1 MEQLL
6 SGKLYSQNTKS
17 AEERQAQYS
26 IDARKNKVRLMLD
39 DKKKILLVSDFTS
52 KVGGIE
58 TYIHDVKALLESM
71 GYEVRIFGTT
81 LSRGPAGK
89 RKKLAGIAW
98 GTCNFVDA
106 FRLWKLCK
114 TWKPDVIRY
123 NSILRWIGWM
133 GV

>member
-1 MEQLL
+1 MMKQILD
-6 SGKLYSQNTKS
+6 GKTYSKS
-17 AEERQAQYS
+17 ITSKEERQKQYS
-26 IDARKNKVRLMLD
+26 IDARKTKVRFMLD

-58 TYIHDVKALLESM
+58 TYIHDVKAILEGM

-98 GTCNFVDA
+98 
-106 FRLWKLCK
+106 
-114 TWKPDVIRY
+114 
-123 NSILRWIGWM
+123 
-133 GV
+133 